1 MAYVNVKNG
10 ALAYVNVKN
19 GALAYVNVKDSALA
33 YVNVIMFTFRLVV
46 WNEAQNLKKYVHS
59 VVSCFNK

>member
-1 MAYVNVKNG
+1 MNVKNG

-33 YVNVIMFTFRLVV
+33 YVNVIMFTFFRLVV